1 MVSLTPR
8 PLFTPGKDT
17 VRIVEEA
24 GWTPGPVWTGV
35 ENLAHTGIRS
45 PDCPACSQSLYQLSY
60 PPHPTEG
67 KWVNNNQQ
75 FISFENF
82 PLFVY
87 SILFGVAI
95 KCDNLRIP
103 EMSFFATY
111 INP

>member
-45 PDCPACSQSLYQLSY
+45 PDPPARTLGTALQVGRSRVRFRMVSLENFSLTKSFRPHYGPGVDSASKRDEYQEY
-60 PPHPTEG
+60 FWEG
-67 KWVNNNQQ
+67 K
-75 FISFENF
+75 
-82 PLFVY
+82 
-87 SILFGVAI
+87 GG
-95 KCDNLRIP
+95 R
-103 EMSFFATY
+103 
-111 INP
+111 